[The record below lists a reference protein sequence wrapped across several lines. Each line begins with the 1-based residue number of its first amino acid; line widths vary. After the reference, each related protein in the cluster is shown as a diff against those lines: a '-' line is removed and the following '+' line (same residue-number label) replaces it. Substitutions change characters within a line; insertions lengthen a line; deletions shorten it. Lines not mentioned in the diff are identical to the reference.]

1 MTLQAKQDSM
11 IRDLNQLFDINKRTF
26 ANLYAKIEPSTLEKF
41 LNKEPITVKSF
52 RAIQSAIDEIK
63 EVTKGKINLT

>member
-11 IRDLNQLFDINKRTF
+11 IKDLNQLFDIDKRTF
-26 ANLYAKIEPSTLEKF
+26 ANLYAKIEPSTLERF

-52 RAIQSAIDEIK
+52 RAIESTLDEIK
-63 EVTKGKINLT
+63 EVTKGKIDLT